1 MTLLSSLQ
9 AIFIAV
15 GCLFFIIGTVGL
27 LRFPDVLTR
36 IHALTKA
43 DNLGLGF
50 IVIGLIPSMSS
61 AADIA
66 KLIVCW
72 LLILCA
78 SSVSAFLVANQQI
91 NKSKEANN
99 HDVV

>member
-1 MTLLSSLQ
+1 MHYLQ
-9 AIFIAV
+9 IVFISI

-50 IVIGLIPSMSS
+50 IVVGLIPSQSS

-66 KLIVCW
+66 KLLLCW
-72 LLILCA
+72 LLILGA
-78 SSVSAFLVANQQI
+78 SSVSAYLVANQHIRQTR
-91 NKSKEANN
+91 KPE
-99 HDVV
+99 